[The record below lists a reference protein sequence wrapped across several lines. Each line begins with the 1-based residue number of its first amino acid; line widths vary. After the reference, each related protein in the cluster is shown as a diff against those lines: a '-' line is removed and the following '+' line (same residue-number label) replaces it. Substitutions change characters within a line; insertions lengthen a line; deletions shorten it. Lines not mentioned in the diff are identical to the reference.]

1 MLQVHFISARV
12 TILSFILNIQV
23 SCLLPPPLYSR
34 WCRDVTRRETQRA
47 GGLEYRAGHQLCYN
61 GTFQDISWYTSLPPP
76 PLSGKQ
82 ESLSSIHVMQHDPGG
97 RTAELTLLRLDGT
110 MEIKGQSVVLSAES
124 PLTSSAPAGPWGH
137 SLYSSFTHMSNILH
151 LQARRSTLTRYNP
164 GHTLPQV
171 QSVAPPSAFAVKFH
185 KCAQVKLDTDP
196 PQLTFFLLIHNM
208 GPVGGTNLSQVAIRD
223 SLSGIVPL
231 KTEGRVVERGY
242 QTFAIDSLSAGSQ
255 IVVNYTAHIRSHQ
268 SEVLDLPAFL
278 TFSNASQN
286 DVSMFGPLTAN
297 LTLSVNSTDR
307 IYPNHGVHFAGFVA
321 GFFVTLVLLSLGFLA
336 MNLIGLRTRLNLL
349 QQRRKRRDSDLEYAD
364 CNMSETVKD
373 EAAFEDKMV
382 DIMVLEDPQN
392 MYQALENLEMST
404 LLRAT
409 NNLEATRIQIYKDVI
424 SSLLGSLRS
433 RGQSSA
439 QAQQRLL
446 SVLHGQLQGMEGR
459 LKEERGARMAALA
472 GQCNLETREEM
483 EAEHRREAAEK
494 AQAELLCQHADQ
506 QELLQCSVLLE
517 KLHKLSQSQLQ
528 RILLVRHEEASAKV
542 QRQIIEWRRVE
553 LHKIFSEELEEATRM
568 GELDKSTAKSLQHDY
583 FTCQDQL
590 EEVLDVVLANQRY
603 VLSERHAQRKFL
615 LHSLHSLN
623 SLISDTFSS
632 ASSNLDSWFTHI
644 RRGSTVPAEQIDQL
658 QEKAQKE
665 LVLVR
670 QRLDEA
676 LSQERRAMRC
686 GLIKKRRELI
696 SEMLRVHKQR
706 QKDLS
711 GLSRGL
717 EGRIEVAQNLH
728 CWQNLLTAHS
738 LELAELINNL
748 DEEAT
753 ADIRKVTMRVIQGAI
768 AEVKAIQP
776 SATQALLAPLPPG
789 TQRSLLQAE
798 PEQGAGQA
806 QGQGASALLQ
816 GQERL
821 HQEGKAALRTL
832 SCTREALQEAMEREL
847 QEQQEIRAHCRSFF
861 RCLCSSQLTLSED
874 DRLRMKLEFQ
884 KCLSVMDRC
893 LVLPHSVSRTK
904 LHTSLAAWRKDS
916 EKQMMST
923 QSKGKTSKARQKTDT
938 SDLLLFQKRL
948 EDRIQLFEKE
958 KEMEME
964 TSVMSKVLEEMQRER
979 EDDLRSQA
987 DSLAIQMATIHY
999 QKAERRTKV
1008 LETSRA
1014 MLTLHSLL
1022 IQQLRERKNL
1032 EKQDMAQSIQSHCL
1046 GLEEAEQQFQKDKTE
1061 LDGLEMSRARVES
1074 NKTRGAD
1081 SDEREEDS
1089 EEDRVF
1095 RLQQDYRMTSILQE
1109 ALYKCDQVTALSVE
1123 RLQEMTANNQAMEDL
1138 KEQMELKRLYAICDQ
1153 DLEFASRLVKQSQV
1167 STEVLLEAL
1176 RLLLPTLPES
1186 ELLSI
1191 TDALCPKQHPA
1202 SSSAEQEHVGCAV
1215 GSNRLLPVK
1224 LREDV
1229 VHKNMQSMPS
1239 CTVERERVQEKRQ
1252 SLMEKLLPRSRLLP
1266 PRDVEPLL
1274 VEEKGKEDTFTK
1286 AQQPIYNSAMAEN
1299 TVNQQQSDSAEEQV
1313 EDTVNE
1319 TLHSSAGKYM
1329 AAASASSALDSSA
1342 TGERLFVFR
1351 DPPETRDSVAVPK
1364 RKGKRNFLNLKK
1376 GAVAPTSLS

>member
-1 MLQVHFISARV
+1 MSAVCQRYTSGHIMVH
-12 TILSFILNIQV
+12 ILSTC
-23 SCLLPPPLYSR
+23 S
-34 WCRDVTRRETQRA
+34 TA
-47 GGLEYRAGHQLCYN
+47 GE
-61 GTFQDISWYTSLPPP
+61 P
-76 PLSGKQ
+76 PLS
-82 ESLSSIHVMQHDPGG
+82 
-97 RTAELTLLRLDGT
+97 
-110 MEIKGQSVVLSAES
+110 
-124 PLTSSAPAGPWGH
+124 SSAPAGPWEH
-137 SLYSSFTHMSNILH
+137 SLYSSFIYMSNMVNPRV
-151 LQARRSTLTRYNP
+151 RRSTLTRFIP
-164 GHTLPQV
+164 GHILP
-171 QSVAPPSAFAVKFH
+171 
-185 KCAQVKLDTDP
+185 QVKLDTDP
-196 PQLTFFLLIHNM
+196 PQLTFFLVVHNM
-208 GPVGGTNLSQVAIRD
+208 SPVGGTNLSQVAIRD
-223 SLSGIVPL
+223 SLSGIIPL
-231 KTEGRVVERGY
+231 KTEGRMVERGY

-255 IVVNYTAHIRSHQ
+255 IVVNYTAHIRSHK

-297 LTLSVNSTDR
+297 LTLRVNSTDR
-307 IYPNHGVHFAGFVA
+307 IYPNHGIHFAGFVV
-321 GFFVTLVLLSLGFLA
+321 GLVVTLVLLSLGFLA

-349 QQRRKRRDSDLEYAD
+349 QQRRKRRDSDPEYAD

-392 MYQALENLEMST
+392 MHQALENLEMST

-424 SSLLGSLRS
+424 SSLLGGLRS
-433 RGQSSA
+433 WGQAST

-446 SVLHGQLQGMEGR
+446 SVLHGQLLGMEGR

-483 EAEHRREAAEK
+483 EAEHCREAAEK

-517 KLHKLSQSQLQ
+517 KLHKMSQSQLQ
-528 RILLVRHEEASAKV
+528 RLLLVRHEEASAKV

-603 VLSERHAQRKFL
+603 VLAERHAQRKFL
-615 LHSLHSLN
+615 VHSLHSLN
-623 SLISDTFSS
+623 SLIADTFSS
-632 ASSNLDSWFTHI
+632 TSSNLDSWFMNI

-665 LVLVR
+665 LVMVR

-696 SEMLRVHKQR
+696 SEMLSVHKQR

-711 GLSRGL
+711 ALSRAL
-717 EGRIEVAQNLH
+717 EGTLEVAQNLH

-776 SATQALLAPLPPG
+776 SASQALLTSLPPG
-789 TQRSLLQAE
+789 TQRSLLQVE
-798 PEQGAGQA
+798 PEQGPGQA
-806 QGQGASALLQ
+806 QGQGVSALLQ

-832 SCTREALQEAMEREL
+832 SCTREALREAMEKEL
-847 QEQQEIRAHCRSFF
+847 QEQREIRAHYRAFF

-893 LVLPHSVSRTK
+893 LVLPHAVSRTK

-916 EKQMMST
+916 EKQMTNM
-923 QSKGKTSKARQKTDT
+923 QSKGKTSKAKLKTDT
-938 SDLLLFQKRL
+938 SDLLGFQKRL

-958 KEMEME
+958 KAME
-964 TSVMSKVLEEMQRER
+964 SNVMTKVLEEMQRER

-1022 IQQLRERKNL
+1022 IQQLRERKSL
-1032 EKQDMAQSIQSHCL
+1032 ERQDMAQSIQSHCL
-1046 GLEEAEQQFQKDKTE
+1046 KEKTE
-1061 LDGLEMSRARVES
+1061 LDSLEMSQEARVQSSE
-1074 NKTRGAD
+1074 D
-1081 SDEREEDS
+1081 SDEREQDN
-1089 EEDRVF
+1089 EEERMF
-1095 RLQQDYRMTSILQE
+1095 QLQQDCRMTSILQE
-1109 ALYKCDQVTALSVE
+1109 ALYKCDQVITLLAE
-1123 RLQEMTANNQAMEDL
+1123 RLQEITAKNQVMEDL
-1138 KEQMELKRLYAICDQ
+1138 KEQMELKKLYANCDQ
-1153 DLEFASRLVKQSQV
+1153 DLDFASHLVKQSQV
-1167 STEVLLEAL
+1167 SAEVLLEAL

-1186 ELLSI
+1186 ELLSV

-1202 SSSAEQEHVGCAV
+1202 SSSAEQEQTGCAL
-1215 GSNRLLPVK
+1215 GSNRLLPVR

-1229 VHKNMQSMPS
+1229 SP
-1239 CTVERERVQEKRQ
+1239 
-1252 SLMEKLLPRSRLLP
+1252 
-1266 PRDVEPLL
+1266 
-1274 VEEKGKEDTFTK
+1274 GKEAESDGKNCSPDPILRFQGMLNHGWLKTK
-1286 AQQPIYNSAMAEN
+1286 EGR
-1299 TVNQQQSDSAEEQV
+1299 TVLPKFNNLYINQSWLKTQLNGSRV
-1313 EDTVNE
+1313 
-1319 TLHSSAGKYM
+1319 TLQK
-1329 AAASASSALDSSA
+1329 
-1342 TGERLFVFR
+1342 
-1351 DPPETRDSVAVPK
+1351 K
-1364 RKGKRNFLNLKK
+1364 RSGLH
-1376 GAVAPTSLS
+1376 

>member
-1 MLQVHFISARV
+1 MLQVHLVATTA
-12 TILSFILNIQV
+12 TILSFILNTQV
-23 SCLLPPPLYSR
+23 SCSPPPSSR
-34 WCRDVTRRETQRA
+34 RRP
-47 GGLEYRAGHQLCYN
+47 GPGAGHQSCCN
-61 GTFQDISWYTSLPPP
+61 GTCQDASWCTNPPP
-76 PLSGKQ
+76 SPLLENQ
-82 ESLSSIHVMQHDPGG
+82 ESFSSLHLMQHDRVG
-97 RTAELTLLRLDGT
+97 RTSALTQLRMDGT
-110 MEIKGQSVVLSAES
+110 MELKGPVVFSSDGPLS
-124 PLTSSAPAGPWGH
+124 SSAPAGPWGH
-137 SLYSSFTHMSNILH
+137 SFYSSFTDMSKILH
-151 LQARRSTLTRYNP
+151 LRFRRSTLTRFNP

-171 QSVAPPSAFAVKFH
+171 QSVAPPSAFGVKFH

-255 IVVNYTAHIRSHQ
+255 IVVNYTAHIRSHK
-268 SEVLDLPAFL
+268 SEILDLPAFL

-297 LTLSVNSTDR
+297 LTLRVNSTDR
-307 IYPNHGVHFAGFVA
+307 IYPNHGVHFAGFAA

-364 CNMSETVKD
+364 CNMTETIKD
-373 EAAFEDKMV
+373 ESTFEDKMV

-409 NNLEATRIQIYKDVI
+409 NNLETTRIQIYKDVI
-424 SSLLGSLRS
+424 SSLLGGLRA
-433 RGQSSA
+433 RGQTTA

-446 SVLHGQLQGMEGR
+446 SVLHGQLLGMEGR
-459 LKEERGARMAALA
+459 LKEERGTRMAALA

-506 QELLQCSVLLE
+506 QEVLQCSVLLE
-517 KLHKLSQSQLQ
+517 KLHKRSQSRLQ

-568 GELDKSTAKSLQHDY
+568 GELEKSTAMSLQHDY

-603 VLSERHAQRKFL
+603 VLAERHAQRKFL
-615 LHSLHSLN
+615 VHSLHSLN

-632 ASSNLDSWFTHI
+632 TSSNLDSWFTHI

-665 LVLVR
+665 LVMVR

-686 GLIKKRRELI
+686 GLIKKRREI
-696 SEMLRVHKQR
+696 ITEMLRVHKQR
-706 QKDLS
+706 EKELS
-711 GLSRGL
+711 VLSKRL
-717 EGRIEVAQNLH
+717 EQSMEVAQNLH

-776 SATQALLAPLPPG
+776 SVTQALPTPLPPG
-789 TQRSLLQAE
+789 THLSLLQVD
-798 PEQGAGQA
+798 PEQGAGQV
-806 QGQGASALLQ
+806 QGQGASTLLQ

-832 SCTREALQEAMEREL
+832 SGTREALQEAMEREL
-847 QEQQEIRAHCRSFF
+847 QEQREIRAQSRAFF

-893 LVLPHSVSRTK
+893 LVLPHAVSKTK

-916 EKQMMST
+916 EKQM
-923 QSKGKTSKARQKTDT
+923 SKGKSSKARQKTDE

-948 EDRIQLFEKE
+948 EDRIQLFVEE
-958 KEMEME
+958 KEMEN
-964 TSVMSKVLEEMQRER
+964 TVMNKVLEEMQRER
-979 EDDLRSQA
+979 EKELRSQA
-987 DSLAIQMATIHY
+987 DNLTIQMAAIHFL
-999 QKAERRTKV
+999 KAERRTKV
-1008 LETSRA
+1008 LETCRA
-1014 MLTLHSLL
+1014 MLTLHGLL
-1022 IQQLRERKNL
+1022 IQQLRERKSL
-1032 EKQDMAQSIQSHCL
+1032 ESQDMAQSIQSHCM
-1046 GLEEAEQQFQKDKTE
+1046 GLEEAEQQLQRERTE
-1061 LDGLEMSRARVES
+1061 LDGLEMFQSRVES
-1074 NKTRGAD
+1074 NKTRRDD
-1081 SDEREEDS
+1081 SEDS
-1089 EEDRVF
+1089 EEDIEEDEVF
-1095 RLQQDYRMTSILQE
+1095 RLQQDCRMTTILQE
-1109 ALYKCDQVTALSVE
+1109 ALYKCGQVITLLSE
-1123 RLQEMTANNQAMEDL
+1123 RLQERTANYQAMEDL
-1138 KEQMELKRLYAICDQ
+1138 KEQMELKRLYGNCDQ
-1153 DLEFASRLVKQSQV
+1153 DLEFASQLVKQSQV
-1167 STEVLLEAL
+1167 SAEVLLEAL

-1191 TDALCPKQHPA
+1191 SDALCPKQHHA
-1202 SSSAEQEHVGCAV
+1202 SLLAEQENVGCAV
-1215 GSNRLLPVK
+1215 GSNRLISVK

-1229 VHKNMQSMPS
+1229 VHGNMPS
-1239 CTVERERVQEKRQ
+1239 TLCCPVDRERLQEKRQ
-1252 SLMEKLLPRSRLLP
+1252 SLMEKLLPSSHLLP
-1266 PRDVEPLL
+1266 PRDVEP
-1274 VEEKGKEDTFTK
+1274 EKGKRDSFTET
-1286 AQQPIYNSAMAEN
+1286 QPRVCKS
-1299 TVNQQQSDSAEEQV
+1299 TVIESTVTQQQSDAAKGKV
-1313 EDTVNE
+1313 GDTVNE
-1319 TLHSSAGKYM
+1319 TLNSSA
-1329 AAASASSALDSSA
+1329 SAGCALDV
-1342 TGERLFVFR
+1342 TGTGGRLFVFR
-1351 DPPETRDSVAVPK
+1351 DPPEARDCGNVSK
-1364 RKGKRNFLNLKK
+1364 RKRKRNFLNLKK
-1376 GAVAPTSLS
+1376 GSVAPTNLL

>member
-1 MLQVHFISARV
+1 MLHVHFTAARV
-12 TILSFILNIQV
+12 TILSFILNVQA
-23 SCLLPPPLYSR
+23 SCLFPPALCSR
-34 WCRDVTRRETQRA
+34 RCHDVTRRGPRSA
-47 GGLEYRAGHQLCYN
+47 GVVDHSAGHQPCCN
-61 GTFQDISWYTSLPPP
+61 CTSQDTSWYTASPPP
-76 PLSGKQ
+76 FSEAQ
-82 ESLSSIHVMQHDPGG
+82 ESFSSIHVMQHDPGG
-97 RTAELTLLRLDGT
+97 GTAELILLRMD
-110 MEIKGQSVVLSAES
+110 EASLS
-124 PLTSSAPAGPWGH
+124 SSAPAGPWGH
-137 SLYSSFTHMSNILH
+137 SLYSSFTHMSSIVH
-151 LQARRSTLTRYNP
+151 PRVRRSTLTRYNP
-164 GHTLPQV
+164 GHILPQV
-171 QSVAPPSAFAVKFH
+171 QNVAPPTAFGVKFH

-196 PQLTFFLLIHNM
+196 PQLTFFLVIHNM

-231 KTEGRVVERGY
+231 KTEGRMVERGF

-255 IVVNYTAHIRSHQ
+255 IIVNYTAHIRSHK

-297 LTLSVNSTDR
+297 LTLRVNSTDR
-307 IYPNHGVHFAGFVA
+307 VYPNHAVHFAGYVA

-349 QQRRKRRDSDLEYAD
+349 QQRRKRGDSDPEYAD
-364 CNMSETVKD
+364 CHMSETVKD
-373 EAAFEDKMV
+373 EATFEDKMV

-424 SSLLGSLRS
+424 SSLLGPLRS
-433 RGQSSA
+433 WGQAST

-446 SVLHGQLQGMEGR
+446 SVLHGQLLGMEGR

-517 KLHKLSQSQLQ
+517 KLHKMSQSQLQ

-553 LHKIFSEELEEATRM
+553 LHKIFSEELEEAIRM
-568 GELDKSTAKSLQHDY
+568 GELEMSTAKSLQHDY
-583 FTCQDQL
+583 FSCQDQL

-603 VLSERHAQRKFL
+603 VLAERHAQRKFL
-615 LHSLHSLN
+615 VHSLHSLN

-632 ASSNLDSWFTHI
+632 TSSNLDSWFTHI

-665 LVLVR
+665 LVIIR

-696 SEMLRVHKQR
+696 SEMLRVQKQR

-711 GLSRGL
+711 GLSKGL
-717 EGRIEVAQNLH
+717 EGRVEVAQNLH

-776 SATQALLAPLPPG
+776 TATQALATFLPPG
-789 TQRSLLQAE
+789 TQRSLLQVE
-798 PEQGAGQA
+798 PEQGAAQA
-806 QGQGASALLQ
+806 QGQGTSALLQ

-832 SCTREALQEAMEREL
+832 SCTREALREAMEREL
-847 QEQQEIRAHCRSFF
+847 QEQRQIRAHYRAFF
-861 RCLCSSQLTLSED
+861 RCLCLSQLTLSEE

-893 LVLPHSVSRTK
+893 LVLPHAVSRAK

-916 EKQMMST
+916 EKQMTNM

-938 SDLLLFQKRL
+938 SDLLLFQKWL

-958 KEMEME
+958 KEMES
-964 TSVMSKVLEEMQRER
+964 SVTDKVLEEMQRER

-1022 IQQLRERKNL
+1022 IQQLREKKSLDR
-1032 EKQDMAQSIQSHCL
+1032 QDMAENIQSHCL
-1046 GLEEAEQQFQKDKTE
+1046 GLEETEQQLQKERSE
-1061 LDGLEMSRARVES
+1061 LDGLEMSQARVES
-1074 NKTRGAD
+1074 KKTCRED
-1081 SDEREEDS
+1081 SDEREEDN
-1089 EEDRVF
+1089 EEERVF
-1095 RLQQDYRMTSILQE
+1095 ELQQDCRMTSILQE
-1109 ALYKCDQVTALSVE
+1109 ALYKCDQVITLLAE
-1123 RLQEMTANNQAMEDL
+1123 RLQEITANHQAMEDL
-1138 KEQMELKRLYAICDQ
+1138 KEQMELKRLYANCDQ

-1167 STEVLLEAL
+1167 SAEVLLEAL

-1191 TDALCPKQHPA
+1191 TDALCPKQHPV
-1202 SSSAEQEHVGCAV
+1202 SSSAEQEQTGCSL
-1215 GSNRLLPVK
+1215 GCNRLLPVR

-1229 VHKNMQSMPS
+1229 VHKNMRNMPS
-1239 CTVERERVQEKRQ
+1239 CTVDRERVQEKRQ
-1252 SLMEKLLPRSRLLP
+1252 SLMEKLLPRSCLLL
-1266 PRDVEPLL
+1266 PRDVEPRL
-1274 VEEKGKEDTFTK
+1274 VEEKGREDSITK
-1286 AQQPIYNSAMAEN
+1286 AQQPIYKSTAAED
-1299 TVNQQQSDSAEEQV
+1299 TVNQQQSDTAEEKV
-1313 EDTVNE
+1313 GATENE
-1319 TLHSSAGKYM
+1319 TLHSPAGEYM
-1329 AAASASSALDSSA
+1329 TSASARSAPDSPA
-1342 TGERLFVFR
+1342 AGGRLFVFR
-1351 DPPETRDSVAVPK
+1351 DSPESCDSVSVLK
-1364 RKGKRNFLNLKK
+1364 RKRKRNFLNLKK
-1376 GAVAPTSLS
+1376 GSVAPTNTS

>member
-1 MLQVHFISARV
+1 MFPSR
-12 TILSFILNIQV
+12 SSNV
-23 SCLLPPPLYSR
+23 SCLFPPLVHSR
-34 WCRDVTRRETQRA
+34 WCYRITWREAQRA
-47 GGLEYRAGHQLCYN
+47 GVLEHGAGLQPWYN
-61 GTFQDISWYTSLPPP
+61 DTFQDTSWHTTVPPP
-76 PLSGKQ
+76 HFSEKQ
-82 ESLSSIHVMQHDPGG
+82 EGFSTIHVMQHDPGG
-97 RTAELTLLRLDGT
+97 KTAELTLLRRHGT
-110 MEIKGQSVVLSAES
+110 MEFKGPMVFSAES
-124 PLTSSAPAGPWGH
+124 PLSSSAPAGPWGH
-137 SLYSSFTHMSNILH
+137 SLYSSFTHVSNILH
-151 LQARRSTLTRYNP
+151 PRLRRSTLTRYNP
-164 GHTLPQV
+164 GHSLPQV
-171 QSVAPPSAFAVKFH
+171 QNVAPPPAFGVKFL

-255 IVVNYTAHIRSHQ
+255 IVVNYTAHIRSHK

-297 LTLSVNSTDR
+297 LTLRVNSTDR

-336 MNLIGLRTRLNLL
+336 MNLIGVRTRLNLL
-349 QQRRKRRDSDLEYAD
+349 QQRRKRGDSDPEYAD
-364 CNMSETVKD
+364 CNLSETVKD

-424 SSLLGSLRS
+424 SSLLSSLRS
-433 RGQSSA
+433 RGQASA

-446 SVLHGQLQGMEGR
+446 SVLHGQLLGMEGR

-472 GQCNLETREEM
+472 GQCNMETREEM

-568 GELDKSTAKSLQHDY
+568 GELEKSTAKSLQHNY

-603 VLSERHAQRKFL
+603 VLAERHAQRKFL
-615 LHSLHSLN
+615 VHSLHSLN

-665 LVLVR
+665 LVMVR

-706 QKDLS
+706 QRDLS
-711 GLSRGL
+711 GLSKGL
-717 EGRIEVAQNLH
+717 EGKIEVAQNLH

-768 AEVKAIQP
+768 VEVKAIQP
-776 SATQALLAPLPPG
+776 SATQALLSPLPPG
-789 TQRSLLQAE
+789 TQRSLLQVE

-806 QGQGASALLQ
+806 QGQGASAVLQ

-847 QEQQEIRAHCRSFF
+847 QDQREIRAHSRAFF
-861 RCLCSSQLTLSED
+861 RCLCLSQLTLSED

-884 KCLSVMDRC
+884 KCLSVMDRG
-893 LVLPHSVSRTK
+893 LVLPHAVSRTK
-904 LHTSLAAWRKDS
+904 LHTSLAAWKKDS
-916 EKQMMST
+916 EKQMT
-923 QSKGKTSKARQKTDT
+923 NIQSKGKTSKARQKTDT
-938 SDLLLFQKRL
+938 SDLLLFQQRL

-958 KEMEME
+958 KEMES
-964 TSVMSKVLEEMQRER
+964 SVMNKVLEEMQRER

-999 QKAERRTKV
+999 LKAERRTKV

-1014 MLTLHSLL
+1014 MFTLHSLL
-1022 IQQLRERKNL
+1022 IQQLRERKSL
-1032 EKQDMAQSIQSHCL
+1032 DRQDMAQSIQSHCL
-1046 GLEEAEQQFQKDKTE
+1046 GLEEAEQQLQRERTE
-1061 LDGLEMSRARVES
+1061 LDSQEMSQATVES
-1074 NKTRGAD
+1074 NSTCRQD
-1081 SDEREEDS
+1081 SDERKDDNEEQS
-1089 EEDRVF
+1089 VF
-1095 RLQQDYRMTSILQE
+1095 RLQQDCRMTVILQE
-1109 ALYKCDQVTALSVE
+1109 ALYKCDQVITLLAE
-1123 RLQEMTANNQAMEDL
+1123 RLQEMTAKNQAMEDL
-1138 KEQMELKRLYAICDQ
+1138 KEQMELKRLYTNCDQ

-1167 STEVLLEAL
+1167 SAEVLLEAL

-1191 TDALCPKQHPA
+1191 TDALCPKQHPV
-1202 SSSAEQEHVGCAV
+1202 SSPAEQEHTGCAA

-1229 VHKNMQSMPS
+1229 VHKNMPNMPS

-1252 SLMEKLLPRSRLLP
+1252 SLMEKLLPRSPLML
-1266 PRDVEPLL
+1266 PRDVEALL
-1274 VEEKGKEDTFTK
+1274 VEEKGKEDRFTK
-1286 AQQPIYNSAMAEN
+1286 AQLPIYKSAMAEN
-1299 TVNQQQSDSAEEQV
+1299 TVKQQQSDAAEEKV
-1313 EDTVNE
+1313 
-1319 TLHSSAGKYM
+1319 HSSAGEYM
-1329 AAASASSALDSSA
+1329 TSASASSVLDSPA
-1342 TGERLFVFR
+1342 NGERLFVFR
-1351 DPPETRDSVAVPK
+1351 DPPVSCDSAAVPK
-1364 RKGKRNFLNLKK
+1364 RKRKRNFLNLKK
-1376 GAVAPTSLS
+1376 GSVAPTNL